1 MNSMETILRLFE
13 SFLQAV
19 PLDSS
24 ILVPFVRVLLQILD
38 LELPDYLVFIRNVV
52 VLLVSISQRNQDLQM
67 MIFEELLSIMMSQ
80 ASTEI
85 DQDSSFQ
92 ISGQEQDSIQT
103 TTALLLLLIQV
114 NGTQFKNSDKIVLF

>member
-1 MNSMETILRLFE
+1 MNSMETILRLVE

-24 ILVPFVRVLLQILD
+24 ILVPFVRVLLQILE

-80 ASTEI
+80 ASTDS

-103 TTALLLLLIQV
+103 TAALLLLMIQV
-114 NGTQFKNSDKIVLF
+114 YKT

>member
-1 MNSMETILRLFE
+1 METILRLFE